1 MFGDAVSSMMRIQ
14 KDNFRAAN
22 QQERR
27 ESGRRSRRN
36 DAGEKVNGESIVDNE
51 IKLLHESFSN

>member
-27 ESGRRSRRN
+27 EPGREVEEMMPER
-36 DAGEKVNGESIVDNE
+36 K
-51 IKLLHESFSN
+51 